1 MQIIDACALRTDLD
15 ILTGGDETEIG
26 EKGIN
31 VSGGQKQRISLA
43 RAVYN
48 NADIYLLDDPLSAV
62 DSNVG
67 KHIFQKVIGPKGVL
81 RKKTRVL
88 VTHGISYLPQVD
100 QIVVMIDGKI
110 SEMGTYEELLANK
123 GAFAD
128 FLIEQLQEDSSDSE
142 NENSVLSEAEKDDL
156 KAKLEESLG
165 KKELKKKLAIEAK
178 KAQK

>member
-1 MQIIDACALRTDLD
+1 MRTDLE

-67 KHIFQKVIGPKGVL
+67 KHIFDKVIGPKGVL
-81 RKKTRVL
+81 RKKTRIL
-88 VTHGISYLPQVD
+88 VTHGISFLPLVD
-100 QIVVMIDGKI
+100 QIIVMKEGSI
-110 SEMGTYEELLANK
+110 SEKGTYDQLLANK
-123 GAFAD
+123 GAFAE
-128 FLIEQLQEDSSDSE
+128 FLIEQLQQQQNQVQDSDSDSC
-142 NENSVLSEAEKDDL
+142 NVLSEAERDGL
-156 KAKLEESLG
+156 KARLEESLG
-165 KKELKKKLAIEAK
+165 KKEYNRKLAEEK
-178 KAQK
+178 SRK

>member
-1 MQIIDACALRTDLD
+1 MD

>member
-1 MQIIDACALRTDLD
+1 MRTDLE

-48 NADIYLLDDPLSAV
+48 NADVYLLDDPLSAV

-88 VTHGISYLPQVD
+88 VTHGISFLPAMD
-100 QIVVMIDGKI
+100 KIIVMRDGKI
-110 SEMGTYEELLANK
+110 SESGTYEQLLANK
-123 GAFAD
+123 GAFAE
-128 FLIEQLQEDSSDSE
+128 FLIEQLDSEESNNENSE
-142 NENSVLSEAEKDDL
+142 NEEQFAMSGVEREDL
-156 KAKLEESLG
+156 KAQLEESLG
-165 KKELKKKLAIEAK
+165 KKEYKRKMAAEAK
-178 KAQK
+178 KRQK